1 MQKSVYVAGPMSG
14 YPNFNFE
21 AFFTAQHTLERQ
33 GWKVHNPAQKDVEDD
48 PDIAN
53 NATGCV
59 VEAAA
64 KGWDFRKAFKW
75 DCEKV
80 IDGDGIY
87 MLNGWEYSPGATAEH
102 AVAKF
107 VKKNN
112 PDFRIMYQ

>member
-1 MQKSVYVAGPMSG
+1 MKSIYIAGPMSG
-14 YPNFNFE
+14 YPNFNFD

-33 GWKVHNPAQKDVEDD
+33 GWKVHNPAQKDIEEH
-48 PDIAN
+48 PDIAARN
-53 NATGCV
+53 PTGDV
-59 VEAAA
+59 TQAASE
-64 KGWDFRKAFKW
+64 GWDFRKAFKW

-107 VKKNN
+107 VKQNN